1 MSKLFPSMNSKPET
15 IKIFLLAGGYVWIFV
30 LVPLFMPFL
39 GLGLW
44 EDWENSAWLEI
55 GYHVLNGL
63 VMLFLIG
70 DYLKDE
76 WFMVTMDFRFYLKHM
91 ALTVGLMVGTTL
103 LILGEW
109 YVCGLNPEYLA
120 NGMPVVE
127 MFVSHTPGFLV
138 SLKPLFGTLALSLF
152 SPFCICALFYCC
164 VFAPVCCRKPWLAYV
179 CVALVTLI
187 PPIVNIIWRG
197 DALYVL
203 CAYAFNLPVHL
214 LACWSYQKTD
224 NVWTPLVS
232 LMVSNLLMSVV
243 PMLMFG

>member
-1 MSKLFPSMNSKPET
+1 MNKLFPSMNSKPET
-15 IKIFLLAGGYVWIFV
+15 IKIFLMLGGYVWMFV

-39 GLGLW
+39 GLGIW

-91 ALTVGLMVGTTL
+91 ALTVGLMVGAKLVTL
-103 LILGEW
+103 AEW
-109 YVCGLNPEYLA
+109 YICGLDLVSVLD
-120 NGMPVVE
+120 GLPVVE
-127 MFVSHTPGFLV
+127 MFVTHTPGGLI
-138 SLKPLFGTLALSLF
+138 SYKPLFGTVALSLF
-152 SPFCICALFYCC
+152 SPFCVCALFYCC
-164 VFAPVCCRKPWLAYV
+164 VFAPVCYRKPWLAYV
-179 CVALVTLI
+179 CVALVTMI
-187 PPIVNIIWRG
+187 PPVVNIIWRG
-197 DALYVL
+197 EALFVL
-203 CAYAFNLPVHL
+203 TLYIANLPVHL

-232 LMVSNLLMSVV
+232 LMVTNLLMSVAQI
-243 PMLMFG
+243 LLFG